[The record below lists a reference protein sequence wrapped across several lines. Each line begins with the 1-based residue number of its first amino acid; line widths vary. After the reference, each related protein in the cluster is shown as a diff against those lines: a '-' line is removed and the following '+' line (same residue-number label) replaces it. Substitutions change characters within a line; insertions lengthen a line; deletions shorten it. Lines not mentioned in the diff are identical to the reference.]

1 MTRLAMSR
9 RWSRV
14 LGLTLFLAMM
24 LPGASAAGSQ
34 GCSSCRD
41 NVAGSAPKVQRGLR
55 RGIPLLAIPAVGM
68 LAAFLWVGAQ
78 GRGGDIDEAPSGN
91 RKSG

>member
-1 MTRLAMSR
+1 MIKFVGARRGLVIFGGALLLAMPM
-9 RWSRV
+9 
-14 LGLTLFLAMM
+14 T
-24 LPGASAAGSQ
+24 GASAAVVQ

-68 LAAFLWVGAQ
+68 LAVFLWVGAR
-78 GRGGDIDEAPSGN
+78 GREPDDEARVVRDSE
-91 RKSG
+91 

>member
-1 MTRLAMSR
+1 MLGCVLLLGMSA
-9 RWSRV
+9 
-14 LGLTLFLAMM
+14 T
-24 LPGASAAGSQ
+24 GASAAITQ

-68 LAAFLWVGAQ
+68 LAAFLWVGAR
-78 GRGGDIDEAPSGN
+78 GRGTEEEAGGSRDRG
-91 RKSG
+91 S

>member
-1 MTRLAMSR
+1 MTKFEWARRVILMLGGGLLLAM
-9 RWSRV
+9 
-14 LGLTLFLAMM
+14 LTT
-24 LPGASAAGSQ
+24 GASAAVVQ

-68 LAAFLWVGAQ
+68 LAAFLWVGAR
-78 GRGGDIDEAPSGN
+78 GREPDYDERSATKGE
-91 RKSG
+91 